1 MCLGTLSSGT
11 DYSEVSTQKITQY
24 LCTCLLFNQKS
35 KLFGITKGLNRED
48 SPKMISEKSKNK
60 KKFDQ
65 TKLLC
70 PISLL
75 NFFTAS
81 VLKFEKTSWTYRI
94 LMQGT
99 GRCQEGTCYTVSFV
113 SNCICSVQYVLIIF
127 WGRQKNSVGVKTLGF
142 LNTLLSAVL
151 KITYLTL
158 VLMGWGGG

>member
-1 MCLGTLSSGT
+1 M
-11 DYSEVSTQKITQY
+11 
-24 LCTCLLFNQKS
+24 
-35 KLFGITKGLNRED
+35 NRED

-94 LMQGT
+94 LM
-99 GRCQEGTCYTVSFV
+99 
-113 SNCICSVQYVLIIF
+113 
-127 WGRQKNSVGVKTLGF
+127 
-142 LNTLLSAVL
+142 
-151 KITYLTL
+151 
-158 VLMGWGGG
+158 